1 MTEKIPV
8 DMQDSVQNETPLT
21 YDRASRMVGEL
32 YINSWLRI
40 EGLRDDANEKIKE
53 LQQMVLQK
61 VRENNE
67 LKGKLKDA
75 EKTE

>member
-8 DMQDSVQNETPLT
+8 DIQDSLQNETPLT
-21 YDRASRMVGEL
+21 YDRAIRMVGEL

-40 EGLRDDANEKIKE
+40 EDIRDDAGEKIKE
-53 LQQMVLQK
+53 LQQMLLQK

-75 EKTE
+75 EKSE